1 MNKTKKLMTL
11 LLALLL
17 PVIAS
22 AHDVQIDGIYYV
34 LDDKHAT
41 ATVCNYTNGQVHIA
55 GTEYVGDIVI
65 PESITTESGK
75 TYAVTAIGH
84 YAFASCTEVT
94 SITLPNTILSFGACA
109 FSYCTGLTTF
119 SMPNSLVSIG
129 ESCFDWCTGL
139 TELSFPETLRSIG
152 NRAFYLCRNLA
163 DIHIPNGL
171 TSIGQEVFSFTA
183 WLDNQPEGIIYAGPF
198 AYCYKGEIP
207 EGTAEIKP
215 GTRYIADYAFSECS
229 TLARVIMPNSVTS
242 IGIRSF
248 RSCPELEYVE
258 LSDSLIAV
266 GYQAFSGSTK
276 IQSFDFP
283 STLKSVGFSAFS
295 GTAWYDNQPDGLVYT
310 GTVAYHYKG
319 IIPEGTDFTIPD
331 GTTSLGDEAF
341 SEDELFSPVD
351 NYEGLLSVTI
361 PNSVKYLGN
370 CVFYDCYPNL
380 SKVSI
385 GSGVEEMGKCSLA
398 WIYNLTEVNISEGVK
413 LIGEQM
419 FSGCVNLKEIIIP
432 NSVEVIKYRAFAAEE
447 YNGQVDEGP
456 CESLADVTIG
466 SGVKTIEQFAFSG
479 CEALTRITCLATTP
493 PVLEDGNC
501 FDDDCYS
508 HATLYVPAEVM
519 DVYRTAPIWERFINI
534 RSIGSG
540 GPGDVDGDGETT
552 ISDANSVIEVI
563 IHGGSTGGHT
573 RIPEADVNCDGEVNI
588 ADVNAIFD
596 IILRAE

>member
-1 MNKTKKLMTL
+1 MNTRKLFLSMMLTL
-11 LLALLL
+11 LS
-17 PVIAS
+17 VIAN

-41 ATVCNYTNGQVHIA
+41 ATVCNYTNGQIHIA
-55 GTEYVGDIVI
+55 GTEYVDDIVI

-75 TYAVTAIGH
+75 TYTVTAVGH

-94 SITLPNTILSFGACA
+94 SITLPNTILSFGECA
-109 FSYCTGLTTF
+109 FSGCTGLTTL
-119 SMPNSLVSIG
+119 SIPNSLETIG
-129 ESCFDWCTGL
+129 EACFSGSMGL
-139 TELSFPETLRSIG
+139 TELTFPETLRSIG
-152 NRAFYLCRNLA
+152 SRAFYLCRNLA
-163 DIHIPNGL
+163 NIYIPNSV
-171 TSIGQEVFSFTA
+171 TSIGQEVFSYTA
-183 WLDNQPEGIIYAGPF
+183 WLDNQPDGVIYAGPF

-207 EGTAEIKP
+207 EGTADIKP
-215 GTRYIADYAFSECS
+215 GTRYIADYAFCECP
-229 TLARVIMPNSVTS
+229 TLSRVYMPNSVTG

-258 LSDSLIAV
+258 LPDSLITV

-283 STLKSVGFSAFS
+283 TTLKSVGFSAFS

-319 IIPEGTDFTIPD
+319 RIPEGTDFMIPD
-331 GTTSLGDEAF
+331 GTTSLADELF
-341 SEDELFSPVD
+341 SEDELYSPND

-361 PNSVKYLGN
+361 PNSVRYLGD

-398 WIYNLTEVNISEGVK
+398 WIFNLTEVNISEGVK

-419 FSGCVNLKEIIIP
+419 FSGCANLKQITIP

-447 YNGQVDEGP
+447 YNGQVDDTP
-456 CESLADVTIG
+456 CESLAEVTIG
-466 SGVKTIEQFAFSG
+466 SGVRTIEEYAFSG
-479 CEALTRITCLATTP
+479 CQALSAITCLATTP
-493 PVLEDGNC
+493 PVLEDENC

-508 HATLYVPAEVM
+508 HATLFVPAEVV
-519 DVYRTAPIWERFINI
+519 DVYRTAPIWERFSNI
-534 RSIGSG
+534 RPIGSG
-540 GPGDVDGDGETT
+540 GQPGDVDGDGEVT
-552 ISDANSVIEVI
+552 IGDANSVIDIVI
-563 IHGGSTGGHT
+563 MGGNAGHT
-573 RIPEADVNCDGEVNI
+573 RIPASDVNGDGEVNI
-588 ADVNAIFD
+588 ADVNAIID
-596 IILRAE
+596 LILRNN